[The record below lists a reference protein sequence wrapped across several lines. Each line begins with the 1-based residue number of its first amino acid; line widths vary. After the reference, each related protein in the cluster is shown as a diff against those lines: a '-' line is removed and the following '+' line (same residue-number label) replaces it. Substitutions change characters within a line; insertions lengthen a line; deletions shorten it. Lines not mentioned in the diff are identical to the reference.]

1 MVKWRGRRRSDN
13 IEDRRGAGPANRRA
27 GGGAGGSAAIVMLL
41 RFVLSRFGVGGVL
54 ALGVVGAG
62 LMMAGVNPVA
72 LLQQNTPGP
81 RQAAAPIDDETAA
94 FIGVALAETEDVWS
108 HLFAGQAVAGGGA
121 YEEPTLVMF
130 SGSVTS
136 ACGYASAAAG
146 PFYCPA
152 DRKVYLDASF
162 FQELATR
169 FGAPG
174 DFASVYVI
182 AHEVGHH
189 VQTITGTSARVRRAQ
204 SRMDKAGANALQV
217 RMELQADCYSGVFAH
232 HADRMSDYLD
242 EGDIEEGL
250 RAAAAIGDDTLQRN
264 AGRRVTPESFTHG
277 TSAQRMRWFEK
288 GFDAGDP
295 SVCDTFSAEI
305 L

>member
-13 IEDRRGAGPANRRA
+13 LEDRRGRGPARA
-27 GGGAGGSAAIVMLL
+27 GGGGSAAIVMLL
-41 RFVLSRFGVGGVL
+41 RFIMSRFGMRGVIVLGVL
-54 ALGVVGAG
+54 GVG
-62 LMMAGVNPVA
+62 LMMAGVNPVS
-72 LLQQNTPGP
+72 LLQPGAPGP
-81 RQAAAPIDDETAA
+81 QQAAAPIDDETAA
-94 FIGVALAETEDVWS
+94 FIGVALAETEDVWG
-108 HLFAGQAVAGGGA
+108 HLFAGQAVAGSRGA

-130 SGSVTS
+130 SGGVTS

-162 FQELATR
+162 FEELASR

-174 DFASVYVI
+174 DFAAVYVI

-189 VQTITGTSARVRRAQ
+189 VQTITGISARVRQAQARA
-204 SRMDKAGANALQV
+204 DKATSNALQV
-217 RMELQADCYSGVFAH
+217 RMELQADCYSGVFAN

-250 RAAAAIGDDTLQRN
+250 RAASAIGDDTLQRN

-277 TSAQRMRWFEK
+277 TSAQRMRWFER
-288 GFDAGDP
+288 GFRSGDP
-295 SVCDTFSAEI
+295 SACDTFSAQA

>member
-13 IEDRRGAGPANRRA
+13 VEDRRGARPSA
-27 GGGAGGSAAIVMLL
+27 GGVGSGAIVMLL
-41 RFVLSRFGVGGVL
+41 RLVLSRFGMRGVL
-54 ALGVVGAG
+54 VLGVVAVG
-62 LMMAGVNPVA
+62 LFMVGVNPVS
-72 LLQQNTPGP
+72 LLQQGAPGP
-81 RQAAAPIDDETAA
+81 QQSAAPVDDETAQ
-94 FIGVALAETEDVWS
+94 FIGVALAETEDVWGEIFS
-108 HLFAGQAVAGGGA
+108 SQGA
-121 YEEPTLVMF
+121 SYEEPPLVMF
-130 SGSVTS
+130 SGGVTS

-146 PFYCPA
+146 PFYCPG

-162 FQELATR
+162 FQELASR

-189 VQTITGTSARVRRAQ
+189 VQTITGISEKVRSAQRRT
-204 SRMDKAGANALQV
+204 DEAGSNALQV
-217 RMELQADCYSGVFAH
+217 RMELQADCYAGVFANR
-232 HADRMSDYLD
+232 ADRMSNYLD

-250 RAAAAIGDDTLQRN
+250 QAAAAIGDDTLQRN

-288 GFDAGDP
+288 GYNEGDP
-295 SVCDTFSAEI
+295 SVCDTFSAST